1 MNYVTNLSK
10 KEQKPISKIVEEYL
24 VNGKNVDLDFLTDKG
39 HDVRN
44 LSIIIKRLKNKYPY
58 IETSSKVSKAGKS
71 ISVYSMPM

>member
-1 MNYVTNLSK
+1 MNKDNEK
-10 KEQKPISKIVEEYL
+10 QKPVSQIVEEYL
-24 VNGKNVDLDFLTDKG
+24 IEGRSVDLDFLSDKG

-71 ISVYSMPM
+71 ISVYMMPM

>member
-1 MNYVTNLSK
+1 MSENIK
-10 KEQKPISKIVEEYL
+10 KEKPISQIVEDYL
-24 VNGKNVDLDFLTDKG
+24 VEGRSVDLDFLSDKG

-44 LSIIIKRLKNKYPY
+44 LSIIISRLKSKYPY

>member
-1 MNYVTNLSK
+1 MNYQPSSSK
-10 KEQKPISKIVEEYL
+10 KEKPISKIVEDFL
-24 VNGKNVDLDFLTDKG
+24 VDGKSVDLDFLSDKG

>member
-1 MNYVTNLSK
+1 MNYQPSSSK
-10 KEQKPISKIVEEYL
+10 KEKPISKIVEDFL
-24 VNGKNVDLDFLTDKG
+24 VDGKSVDLDFLSDKG

-58 IETSSKVSKAGKS
+58 IETSSKVSRAGKS

>member
-1 MNYVTNLSK
+1 MNYQPSSSK
-10 KEQKPISKIVEEYL
+10 KEKPISQIVEEFL
-24 VNGKNVDLDFLTDKG
+24 VDGKSVDLDFLSDKG

-58 IETSSKVSKAGKS
+58 IETSSKVSRAGKS